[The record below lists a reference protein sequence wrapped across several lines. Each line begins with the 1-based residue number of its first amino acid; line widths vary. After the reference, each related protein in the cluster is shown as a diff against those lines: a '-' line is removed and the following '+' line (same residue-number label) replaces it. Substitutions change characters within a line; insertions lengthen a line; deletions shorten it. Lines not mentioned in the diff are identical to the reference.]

1 MAAEILTSFSHMMA
15 SYYFCAPEVGIA
27 GCGAGT
33 ASEQERYKSSRAF
46 HVSGIGRAETHDS
59 SSTVGDASWPQP
71 VDSPQ
76 GDACPREILVSRLI
90 CKYLEKML
98 VISLRVIH
106 DSYTS

>member
-46 HVSGIGRAETHDS
+46 HVSGIGRAETHE
-59 SSTVGDASWPQP
+59 VLAFLGN
-71 VDSPQ
+71 
-76 GDACPREILVSRLI
+76 
-90 CKYLEKML
+90 
-98 VISLRVIH
+98 
-106 DSYTS
+106 